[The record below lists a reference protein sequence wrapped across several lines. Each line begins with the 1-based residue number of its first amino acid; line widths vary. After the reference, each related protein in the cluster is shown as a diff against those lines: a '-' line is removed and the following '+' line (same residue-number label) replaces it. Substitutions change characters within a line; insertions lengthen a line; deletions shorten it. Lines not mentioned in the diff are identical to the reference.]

1 MNKITLLIFPV
12 FLFFSFSY
20 NCIGQLQKE
29 DVKIDPNTKNKLIV
43 KVNLTDL
50 LAHRYSAGL
59 EFKISKIFSLAIDV
73 DRVNKKN
80 MYLES
85 NHPWYPFLEAVKKGT
100 IIEPQIRYYPLNE
113 RFSGFYT
120 SLAGFFG
127 WGLYYPSDGFLD
139 NRDWSAVGGSLHLGY
154 QLNFGKIVLDPFL
167 GTTFAD
173 NDYPG
178 PYYEST
184 VLFPAPNGLRLS
196 GGLRLGIAF

>member
-1 MNKITLLIFPV
+1 MKKILLIIPV
-12 FLFFSFSY
+12 FLFFNFPY
-20 NCIGQLQKE
+20 NCIGQAKKE
-29 DVKIDPNTKNKLIV
+29 DIKIDQITTNKLIV

-59 EFKISKIFSLAIDV
+59 EFKICKTFSLAIDV

-85 NHPWYPFLEAVKKGT
+85 NHPWYPFLEADKKGT
-100 IIEPQIRYYPLNE
+100 IIEPQIRYYPLSE
-113 RFSGFYT
+113 SFSGFYT

-154 QLNFGKIVLDPFL
+154 QLNLGKIVLDPFL
-167 GTTFAD
+167 GGTLAK

-184 VLFPAPNGLRLS
+184 ALFPAPNGLRLS
-196 GGLRLGIAF
+196 GGVRFGINF